1 VADDLV
7 LSGGEEVDQV
17 LVLADPLDALF
28 GGVGDLSQRGRGPVR
43 QLDILEIRP
52 QALHRVQLG
61 A

>member
-1 VADDLV
+1 M
-7 LSGGEEVDQV
+7 SKKSEDQV

-43 QLDILEIRP
+43 QLDILRFARRP
-52 QALHRVQLG
+52 STGFSSG